1 MEEKVKQ
8 QYDRWLSQ
16 SGMPADLADELNSI
30 AGDEDAITD
39 RFYRELEFGTGGL
52 RGVIGAGT
60 NRMNVYN
67 IRKATQ
73 GLANYLNASD
83 LPKKVAI
90 GYDSRIKSDVF
101 AKETAAVLAANG
113 IKAYIY
119 PRLEPTPALS
129 WAVRYY
135 GCGAGVCVT
144 ASHNPAKYNGYKVYG
159 ADGCQITLEVAAK
172 ILAAIEAVDCFAV
185 QPADFDAALA
195 EGKIEYS
202 SEKCLDDFVD
212 AVYAQRVGDGA
223 GTADL
228 KLVYTPLNGSGLE
241 CVKKLLAKLGVTHVT
256 VVPEQEKP
264 DGNFPTCPYPNPEI
278 REAMQKGLEL
288 CDKVHPDLLLGTDPD
303 IMDVSRLYLRIY
315 FGGAVFLFL
324 YNTLN
329 GIYNAQGD
337 SRTPLIFLMIS
348 SLTNIVLDIVFV
360 GVMGPGSSGAAAATV
375 ISQLIGCIGPMFYF
389 ARPGNGSLLHFVRP
403 VFSGKALLKACTNGS
418 SELMTNLSAS
428 LVGALYNWQLLRLGG
443 ADGVAAYGVIM
454 YVSFFFAAIFIGYAQ
469 GCAPV
474 VSYHYGADNT
484 DELKNLLRISLR
496 VIAVGGVAMLCFSE
510 LLAAPLSRFFVGYDA
525 ELLELT
531 TLGMKLYSLSFLLCG
546 FNIFGSAFFTALNN
560 GIVSAVISFLR
571 TLVFQVT
578 AILVLPHLLGMN
590 GIWLSVV
597 AAEIAALFVNAF
609 FLVKNRK
616 KYQY

>member
-1 MEEKVKQ
+1 MNQRIQLSDHFTTSRILRFAASPIIMMVFTSIYSVVDGFFVSNFAGKQ
-8 QYDRWLSQ
+8 AFAAVNLI
-16 SGMPADLADELNSI
+16 MPFLQAFGCIGFML
-30 AGDEDAITD
+30 
-39 RFYRELEFGTGGL
+39 GTGGSAL
-52 RGVIGAGT
+52 VAMTLGTGNKKRANELFSMLVCATAVLGVIFT
-60 NRMNVYN
+60 V
-67 IRKATQ
+67 
-73 GLANYLNASD
+73 
-83 LPKKVAI
+83 VALLVL
-90 GYDSRIKSDVF
+90 RP
-101 AKETAAVLAANG
+101 AAVLLGATAELLDDC
-113 IKAYIY
+113 I
-119 PRLEPTPALS
+119 L
-129 WAVRYY
+129 Y
-135 GCGAGVCVT
+135 GTIITVFQT
-144 ASHNPAKYNGYKVYG
+144 AFMLQFLFQSFF
-159 ADGCQITLEVAAK
+159 ITAEKPKLGLFFTVAA
-172 ILAAIEAVDCFAV
+172 
-185 QPADFDAALA
+185 
-195 EGKIEYS
+195 G
-202 SEKCLDDFVD
+202 
-212 AVYAQRVGDGA
+212 
-223 GTADL
+223 
-228 KLVYTPLNGSGLE
+228 
-241 CVKKLLAKLGVTHVT
+241 
-256 VVPEQEKP
+256 
-264 DGNFPTCPYPNPEI
+264 
-278 REAMQKGLEL
+278 
-288 CDKVHPDLLLGTDPD
+288 
-303 IMDVSRLYLRIY
+303 
-315 FGGAVFLFL
+315 
-324 YNTLN
+324 
-329 GIYNAQGD
+329 
-337 SRTPLIFLMIS
+337 
-348 SLTNIVLDIVFV
+348 LTNMVLDFVFV
-360 GVMGPGSSGAAAATV
+360 GVIGLGITGAAAATV
-375 ISQLIGCIGPMFYF
+375 ISQLIGGIGPMFYF
-389 ARPGNGSLLHFVRP
+389 ARPDNGSLLHFVRP

-454 YVSFFFAAIFIGYAQ
+454 YVSFIFAAIFIGYAQ